1 MVHRATERQ
10 ADWTRIPGTSTGTNT
25 SPGSNIALGR
35 RTHRQGVLELA
46 CSWDSSGDAT
56 HMDEIHRL
64 TLVTARGLPLPRQAS
79 NIHRRQGTR
88 GQWQADAGLWTEKVV
103 VATPAQLSGCDVPR
117 SVARE

>member
-1 MVHRATERQ
+1 MVHKATELQ
-10 ADWTRIPGTSTGTNT
+10 ADWTRIPRKPSGT
-25 SPGSNIALGR
+25 NIALGR